1 MDHHFPGE
9 VSVLAVLTL
18 AFTHNAIVKA
28 SNLALRDTRMTPLVF
43 CVLRQLSCVND
54 REFGSADGAVFHS
67 IVSARSVPCV
77 TGFRGCEWR
86 V

>member
-28 SNLALRDTRMTPLVF
+28 SNLALRDTRMTPLI
-43 CVLRQLSCVND
+43 VLVLGQLSRINNG
-54 REFGSADGAVFHS
+54 ELSSAYGAVFHNNS
-67 IVSARSVPCV
+67 PSALRDRLS
-77 TGFRGCEWR
+77 CE
-86 V
+86 